1 LKSAAV
7 PSVEPKTVSQRAQP
21 QSLKRRYAV
30 LAAALGLL
38 SLAYLALGVYTL
50 VFDVSFSTPVDLRL
64 RWIEEGMVDQGENPQ
79 EHAYPED
86 LFPELLI
93 GGRNVKGNYPP
104 WAYAT
109 GMALAPPLG
118 WSAARIYFAGVC
130 LVAFAGLG
138 YWAFSAGRRA
148 GRQWGWFTAAAA
160 LSAFAIC
167 VAISYGQ
174 YSLIVT
180 ALIVASLACLEHGR
194 MAPAGLALAL
204 AAVKPQLAALFFLVP
219 AIFEF
224 RGHERI
230 RFFLSAATYLAA
242 ASIGIAIA
250 VHSTPWEMLKG
261 PASESIKFYH
271 LSNNPLIIWAV
282 NWFGFSMG
290 SNLLALGMAAACILL
305 LVTVRSSGSLLAG
318 FSVCAI
324 TSLFWS
330 YSRHYDVL
338 LLTIPLVELFL
349 LWQTRQSRLACAAF
363 FALGLLLWSPITMGL
378 WRLPV
383 SQFGFGG
390 VCLFA
395 LVTIISLESKT
406 SGVPAAAGLSIRPSL
421 I

>member
-1 LKSAAV
+1 LKTAAL
-7 PSVEPKTVSQRAQP
+7 PTIEPKTVSQSQP
-21 QSLKRRYAV
+21 QSLQRRYAV
-30 LAAALGLL
+30 LAGALGLL
-38 SLAYLALGVYTL
+38 SLAYVALGVYTL
-50 VFDVSFSTPVDLRL
+50 VFDTSFSTPVDLRL
-64 RWIEEGMVDQGENPQ
+64 RWIEQGMIYRGENPQ
-79 EHAYPED
+79 EHTYPED
-86 LFPELLI
+86 LLPELII

-109 GMALAPPLG
+109 GIVLVPPLG
-118 WSAARIYFAGVC
+118 WPAARIYFAGLC
-130 LVAFAGLG
+130 LAAFAGLG
-138 YWAFSAGRRA
+138 YWAFSVGRRV
-148 GRQWGWFTAAAA
+148 GRQWGWFIAAAA

-174 YSLIVT
+174 YSLIVA

-204 AAVKPQLAALFFLVP
+204 AAVKPQLAALFFFVP
-219 AIFEF
+219 ATFQF
-224 RGHERI
+224 RRGERI
-230 RFFLSAATYLAA
+230 QFFVPAAIYLAA
-242 ASIGIAIA
+242 ASLGIAIA
-250 VHSTPWEMLKG
+250 VHSTPWEMFKG
-261 PASESIKFYH
+261 PAAESAKFYH

-282 NWFGFSMG
+282 DWLGFSMG
-290 SNLLALGMAAACILL
+290 SKLLALGMAAACILL

-324 TSLFWS
+324 MSLFWS

-338 LLTIPLVELFL
+338 LLAIPLVELFL

-383 SQFGFGG
+383 SQFGFGA

-395 LVTIISLESKT
+395 LATIISLESKT
-406 SGVPAAAGLSIRPSL
+406 SGVPAAAGLSIRPSP